1 VTGEVQAAREAVYR
15 SPSEG
20 YRDNRY
26 IHTQGGRFYAC
37 DPVWRLD
44 AIAHALGQTARYRG
58 NADIFY
64 SVAEHSVLVSLLM
77 EHEVGGDPFEGIHHD
92 DTESILPDV
101 SSPFKGL
108 FKDLRDFDKKFLEP
122 HMRRHWGLPETK
134 TDANALADWL
144 ALFIESAQILPER
157 GEDFEDPYKLRPK
170 AMALRKKGW
179 MVHGYE
185 WNHAKGLYLA
195 RHEEL
200 SKRRERDRIVTSGL

>member
-1 VTGEVQAAREAVYR
+1 MTIKSA
-15 SPSEG
+15 SEG

-37 DPVWRLD
+37 RPEWRLD

-77 EHEVGGDPFEGIHHD
+77 EHEVGGDPFEGLHHD
-92 DTESILPDV
+92 DTESVLPDV
-101 SSPFKGL
+101 SSPFKAL
-108 FKDLRDFDKKFLEP
+108 FPDLRDFDKKFMEP
-122 HMRRHWGLPETK
+122 NMRIHWGLSPIASEQQK
-134 TDANALADWL
+134 IADWL

-157 GEDFEDPYKLRPK
+157 GEDFEDPHMLRPQ
-170 AMALRKKGW
+170 AMQLRKKGW
-179 MVHGYE
+179 MVRGYE
-185 WNHAKGLYLA
+185 WDHAKGLYLA

-200 SKRRERDRIVTSGL
+200 VKRRDNDRLATSRV

>member
-1 VTGEVQAAREAVYR
+1 MIH

-37 DPVWRLD
+37 TPVWRVD
-44 AIAHALGQTARYRG
+44 SIAHALGQTARYRG

-64 SVAEHSVLVSLLM
+64 SVAEHSILVSLLM
-77 EHEVGGDPFEGIHHD
+77 EHEVGGDPMEGLHHD
-92 DTESILPDV
+92 DSESVLPDV

-108 FKDLRDFDKKFLEP
+108 FPDLRKFEKEHIDP
-122 HMRRHWGLPETK
+122 SIRKHFGLPAKK
-134 TDANALADWL
+134 TDENGIADWL

-157 GEDFEDPYKLRPK
+157 GVDFEDPYNLRVKALKLR
-170 AMALRKKGW
+170 REGW

-195 RHEEL
+195 RHNDL
-200 SKRRERDRIVTSGL
+200 QHRREVNAKSGSNVTSGV